1 MHACSQ
7 THVVPCIR
15 RAALHHR
22 VSFRLQLAIA
32 RCEAGP
38 SLNPL
43 AVFGNAGNR
52 ARFSFAWLA
61 VRDLSAGIMMFKPS
75 TFLGL
80 GYPASGILTA
90 KYSALAG
97 AKLMRQVG
105 TAPWASSRGCWG

>member
-7 THVVPCIR
+7 TRVVPCIR
-15 RAALHHR
+15 RAAMHHR

-52 ARFSFAWLA
+52 SPLSFAWLSA
-61 VRDLSAGIMMFKPS
+61 RDLSAGLMMFKPG
-75 TFLGL
+75 TYRALN
-80 GYPASGILTA
+80 YPMAGILTA
-90 KYSALAG
+90 KWSALAG
-97 AKLMRQVG
+97 AKLIRQVG